1 MNKMCYYT
9 FRIRLLNVIMLLAF
23 CASLSFAGDLKLL
36 QEKSFAAKD
45 WENVY
50 VNSSGADVKIQSWDK
65 METYVKV
72 YGNQR
77 AEEKLKI
84 SIDQEDG
91 TVKVIIK
98 RKSSFWNW
106 FGSNI
111 NVKVD
116 IMVPKNHNAHVET
129 SGGDISVTSITG
141 VFKLFTSGGNVS
153 LTSTNGKLK
162 VETSGGDIKLK
173 QHKGEMNLSTSGGDI
188 ICKETSGDLEAG
200 TSGGDVKLE
209 ASDGKI
215 SAETSGGTISI
226 DYSGVNKGIEASTTG
241 GDVHVKLPSNFQARA
256 HFETSGGSIENHF
269 EHSRSTKVSRS
280 REDADF
286 NGGGN
291 TLKLE
296 TTGGD
301 ITIEQK

>member
-1 MNKMCYYT
+1 MKKMSDYT
-9 FRIRLLNVIMLLAF
+9 FKAILFNVFMLLVLG
-23 CASLSFAGDLKLL
+23 ASISLAGDLKLL
-36 QEKSFAAKD
+36 QEKSFPAKD

-72 YGNQR
+72 FGNQR

-84 SIDQEDG
+84 SIEQDNG

-106 FGSNI
+106 FGNNI
-111 NVKVD
+111 SVKVD

-129 SGGDISVTSITG
+129 SGGDITVTSLTG
-141 VFKLFTSGGNVS
+141 VFKLFTSGGDVKLS
-153 LTSTNGKLK
+153 DTNGKLK
-162 VETSGGDIKLK
+162 VETSGGDIRLN
-173 QHKGEMNLSTSGGDI
+173 QHKGEMELSTSGGDI
-188 ICKETSGDLEAG
+188 ICKQTSGDIEAG
-200 TSGGDVKLE
+200 TSGGDIDIETTDGRLS
-209 ASDGKI
+209 AS
-215 SAETSGGTISI
+215 TSGGSIKI
-226 DYSGVNKGIEASTTG
+226 DYAGVNKGIDASTSG
-241 GDVHVKLPSNFQARA
+241 GDVHIKLPSNFQANA
-256 HFETSGGSIENHF
+256 HFETSGGTIENRF

-280 REDADF
+280 REDAEF
-286 NGGGN
+286 NGGGK